1 MKTQILAFLTLFLFC
16 ASCSDENSDPL
27 EKKTASYDVYL
38 GGTDDYKACYWKNGQ
53 QTFVPG
59 GENLNGIQVVVD
71 NNDIYLL
78 ATTIQPMNQIKEW
91 YFWKN
96 GVKHNVAEYLNVEPN
111 TATDNDKLF
120 LASQIKVNN
129 GDVYFSG
136 VIRHYN
142 PSTGQNTYQH
152 CYWKN
157 GVKTILDSH
166 ANSIFSGG
174 LEVFNNDVYVA
185 SRKNFQYNNPAMPS
199 WDLGYYKNN
208 TFHVVSNSL
217 IFHDFI
223 KNSSNSAQFYL
234 STRNPNPS
242 YISQYIYTVK
252 DIISGNDIQI
262 PANIIQ
268 SGIID
273 MYAEGTDKYYIGKDF
288 YYKNNT
294 LVQMNNSNG
303 FNTISHF
310 AAKDQNIYT
319 TRLHP
324 TMSSVKFYINDVEAQ
339 SLPDISKGCFNSIFV
354 VKNN

>member
-1 MKTQILAFLTLFLFC
+1 MKTQILTFFILFLFC
-16 ASCSDENSDPL
+16 MSCSNENSDSL
-27 EKKTASYDVYL
+27 EKRTASYDVYL
-38 GGTDDYKACYWKNGQ
+38 GGTDNYKACYWKNGQ

-59 GENLNGIQVVVD
+59 GENLNGIQIVVD

-78 ATTIQPMNQIKEW
+78 ATNIEPVSQAKEW

-111 TATDNDKLF
+111 TAVDNDKLS
-120 LASQIKVNN
+120 LSSQIKVNN

-136 VIRHYN
+136 VIRQHN
-142 PSTGQNTYQH
+142 PTTGQNTYQH

-174 LEVFNNDVYVA
+174 LEIFNNDVYVA
-185 SRKNFQYNNPAMPS
+185 SRKNFQYTNPIT
-199 WDLGYYKNN
+199 WDFGYYKNN
-208 TFHVVSNSL
+208 TFHIVSHSL
-217 IFHDFI
+217 IFQNFI
-223 KNSSNSAQFYL
+223 KNSSNSSEFYL
-234 STRNPNPS
+234 STRNPALSNS
-242 YISQYIYTVK
+242 SQNIYAVK
-252 DIISGNDIQI
+252 DVISGNDIQI

-268 SGIID
+268 SGIIN
-273 MYAEGTDKYYIGKDF
+273 MYAEGADKYYIGKDF

-294 LVQMNNSNG
+294 LVQMNNSDG

-310 AAKDQNIYT
+310 AVKDQNIYT

-324 TMSSVKFYINDVEAQ
+324 SMGSVKFYINDVEAQ